1 MSKWTVGILGL
12 VIFIVCG
19 DQFQADK
26 NIVLILMIAFVL
38 ILLST
43 EKKKGSVSKN
53 RSHCYVRQHIHA
65 QKIKRRCS

>member
-1 MSKWTVGILGL
+1 MNKWTIGILGL

-19 DQFQADK
+19 DHQADK

-43 EKKKGSVSKN
+43 EKKKG
-53 RSHCYVRQHIHA
+53 
-65 QKIKRRCS
+65 

>member
-1 MSKWTVGILGL
+1 MTITASVTRLRGEDMSKWTVGILGL

-43 EKKKGSVSKN
+43 EKKKG
-53 RSHCYVRQHIHA
+53 
-65 QKIKRRCS
+65 

>member
-1 MSKWTVGILGL
+1 MIIASGIKLRGEDMNKWTVGILGL

-43 EKKKGSVSKN
+43 EKKKG
-53 RSHCYVRQHIHA
+53 
-65 QKIKRRCS
+65 

>member
-1 MSKWTVGILGL
+1 MTIIASGTKLRGEDMNKWTVGIIGL

-43 EKKKGSVSKN
+43 EKKKG
-53 RSHCYVRQHIHA
+53 
-65 QKIKRRCS
+65 

>member
-1 MSKWTVGILGL
+1 MTITASGTKLRGEDMNKCTVGILGL

-43 EKKKGSVSKN
+43 EKKG
-53 RSHCYVRQHIHA
+53 
-65 QKIKRRCS
+65 

>member
-1 MSKWTVGILGL
+1 MTSTASGIRLRGEDMSKWTVGILGL

-43 EKKKGSVSKN
+43 EKKKG
-53 RSHCYVRQHIHA
+53 
-65 QKIKRRCS
+65 

>member
-43 EKKKGSVSKN
+43 EKKKG
-53 RSHCYVRQHIHA
+53 
-65 QKIKRRCS
+65 

>member
-1 MSKWTVGILGL
+1 MTITASGTRLGDEDMNKWTVGILGL

-38 ILLST
+38 IILST
-43 EKKKGSVSKN
+43 EKKKG
-53 RSHCYVRQHIHA
+53 
-65 QKIKRRCS
+65 

>member
-1 MSKWTVGILGL
+1 MTIIASGTRLRGEDMSKWTVGILGL

-43 EKKKGSVSKN
+43 EKKKG
-53 RSHCYVRQHIHA
+53 
-65 QKIKRRCS
+65 

>member
-1 MSKWTVGILGL
+1 MSKWKRLTITASGTKLRGEDMNKCTVGILGL

-43 EKKKGSVSKN
+43 EKKG
-53 RSHCYVRQHIHA
+53 
-65 QKIKRRCS
+65 

>member
-1 MSKWTVGILGL
+1 MITARGTRLGGEDMSKWTVGILGL

-43 EKKKGSVSKN
+43 EKKKG
-53 RSHCYVRQHIHA
+53 
-65 QKIKRRCS
+65 

>member
-1 MSKWTVGILGL
+1 MTITASGTRLRGEDMNKWTIGILGL

-43 EKKKGSVSKN
+43 EKKKG
-53 RSHCYVRQHIHA
+53 
-65 QKIKRRCS
+65 

>member
-1 MSKWTVGILGL
+1 MITASGTRLRGEDMNKWTIGILGL

-43 EKKKGSVSKN
+43 EKKKG
-53 RSHCYVRQHIHA
+53 
-65 QKIKRRCS
+65 